1 MNKSGGAGRDQSK
14 RSSDPARERE
24 LRKKIDKYERQLTK
38 VDDEIS
44 GIHNQMAQAAGEYTK
59 LGELDVSLREI
70 ITKREAIEE
79 QWLQVATELAD

>member
-1 MNKSGGAGRDQSK
+1 
-14 RSSDPARERE
+14 
-24 LRKKIDKYERQLTK
+24 
-38 VDDEIS
+38 
-44 GIHNQMAQAAGEYTK
+44 MAQAAGEYTK

>member
-1 MNKSGGAGRDQSK
+1 
-14 RSSDPARERE
+14 
-24 LRKKIDKYERQLTK
+24 LTK

-44 GIHNQMAQAAGEYTK
+44 GIHNQMAQAAGEYTR